1 MLAYLKTN
9 NWFLCQER
17 YLNILLQWNIVL
29 WLTIILYSELLRGEN
44 SLCAIFLVFFFPRE
58 HTRWGASN
66 TALAR
71 WLPPTYE
78 DGLSQPRGWDP
89 SVRYNG
95 VQLPLVRKYTKWNI
109 GHKCIC
115 HTKKAS
121 INIYKSNSKRSWTI
135 ERVGRIPFS
144 CRATGGHRV
153 IAQPW
158 GKEPDDRP
166 RHSTLMLKRA
176 LKKEEGTFSPWC
188 TLAKQEPTATS
199 CSIFFLI

>member
-1 MLAYLKTN
+1 MWRPIIDSFAKNVIWTSCYNEILSCGWQLFYIQNYWEVKILCAQFF
-9 NWFLCQER
+9 WFSFFPG
-17 YLNILLQWNIVL
+17 NILDGEHPTQP
-29 WLTIILYSELLRGEN
+29 WLDGSRQPMKMDSVNLEDGIPAFDTMESSYPWLESI
-44 SLCAIFLVFFFPRE
+44 PRE
-58 HTRWGASN
+58 T
-66 TALAR
+66 LAINV
-71 WLPPTYE
+71 
-78 DGLSQPRGWDP
+78 
-89 SVRYNG
+89 SVT
-95 VQLPLVRKYTKWNI
+95 Q
-109 GHKCIC
+109 
-115 HTKKAS
+115 KKAS

-176 LKKEEGTFSPWC
+176 LQKEEGTFSPWC